1 MALLDENSEART
13 ERPTE
18 RHRRQARERGL
29 VAHSVELL
37 TAARLLAIWIVLAWW
52 FVKFATSASST
63 LRFALENAG
72 SGTLQPSTALIQL
85 RDLAWSFL
93 ASASWPLVTVTV
105 VLLVTHFS
113 QIGWF
118 WRFENAAPQLSRL
131 SPITGLQ
138 RLASLATIG
147 RALKLTLKL
156 IVVAG
161 AIGLVVSPLLAFSS
175 ASPSSDL
182 AAQLTT
188 FGSSAVQ
195 LVAHVA
201 MALLAYAALD
211 YAWQRWHFERSLQM
225 TREEL
230 REELKE
236 IEGDPRLKSHR
247 QAHARQL
254 TITPA
259 PPESNTGRSA

>member
-29 VAHSVELL
+29 VAYSVELL
-37 TAARLLAIWIVLAWW
+37 TAARLLAIWIVLACW
-52 FVKFATSASST
+52 FAKFAATASSS
-63 LRFALENAG
+63 LRATLENAG
-72 SGTLQPSTALIQL
+72 SRTFQPSTALIQL
-85 RDLAWSFL
+85 RDLAWQFI
-93 ASASWPLVTVTV
+93 ASASWSLLTVTV

-118 WRFENAAPQLSRL
+118 WRWENAAPQLSRL

-138 RLASLATIG
+138 RLASLATMG

-156 IVVAG
+156 IVVVG
-161 AIGLVVSPLLAFSS
+161 AIGFVVLPLLRFAP
-175 ASPSSDL
+175 ASQSLDFT
-182 AAQLTT
+182 AQLTT

-195 LVAHVA
+195 LVSHTTV
-201 MALLAYAALD
+201 ALLAYGALD
-211 YAWQRWHFERSLQM
+211 YVWQRWRFERSLQM
-225 TREEL
+225 TREEV

-236 IEGDPRLKSHR
+236 IEGDPHLKSRR
-247 QAHARQL
+247 QAQARQL
-254 TITPA
+254 SVTA
-259 PPESNTGRSA
+259 PSEPSTDRSA